1 MKLLPALAALV
12 CLLALSSC
20 ASIRFGRSTTVTI
33 ETDRPGDVVNIVA
46 VGPKKTIDMQQVTL
60 PYAYKVRHN
69 NLPQRLEI
77 ISDSCTYEPFT
88 IGAEH
93 KGRSMGKWCRGLG
106 YGELALTWGG
116 LTTIGM
122 IGACPPVIGAGI
134 VLGILGGVPLLTV
147 GYTAETDI
155 PDALVYPATAM
166 ASGQPSSTG
175 EADTFALSVSDV
187 YTLINRGEYQLAAA
201 KASYLLRNKPE
212 AELYYLRGIAR
223 YRLADRKKALKDLNA
238 ALQQLDT
245 APDPTL
251 RANVEATLAAINR
264 RAQLPP
270 IRP

>member
-20 ASIRFGRSTTVTI
+20 ASIRFGRSTTVII

-46 VGPKKTIDMQQVTL
+46 VGPKKTVDVQQVTL

-77 ISDSCTYEPFT
+77 ISDSCVYEPLT

-93 KGRSMGKWCRGLG
+93 KGRSMGKWCRALGWGEVAGSIGVIGGLG
-106 YGELALTWGG
+106 LLFSFPPLTAFGIMVGIAGG
-116 LTTIGM
+116 T
-122 IGACPPVIGAGI
+122 
-134 VLGILGGVPLLTV
+134 PLLTV

-166 ASGQPSSTG
+166 ASGQPYSTG
-175 EADTFALSVSDV
+175 EADPFALSVSDV

-201 KASYLLRNKPE
+201 KASYLLRGKPE

-245 APDPTL
+245 APDPAL

-264 RAQLPP
+264 RAQLTP